1 MVSSLQEDES
11 RYYVTSV
18 IKKNNDRLKLATV
31 SWVKEPLESWLARIE
46 SHMPAIMAAPGG
58 DYSLPKILEGGCA
71 DNTWAATAAPPEA
84 RSRHTAVWTGSE
96 MIIWG
101 GQSNGGLLDTGGRY
115 NPATDTWT
123 FTNSSGA
130 PTARSGHTA
139 IWTGNEMIVRG
150 GQEESSPIPVN
161 TGAKYNPST
170 DSWTPTSTT
179 NAPEGRSEHTAVWT
193 VTQMIV
199 WGGNDL
205 FNDINTGGRYDP
217 NSDSWTPTSIT
228 NAPDARDSHTAV
240 WTDSEMIVWGGLSHE
255 SFQDLNTGG
264 RYNPNTDSWTRAT
277 GENSS

>member
-1 MVSSLQEDES
+1 LQEDES

-115 NPATDTWT
+115 NPAHRYLDIYKQLRRTHRTKWPHRDMDRER
-123 FTNSSGA
+123 NDCLGGSG
-130 PTARSGHTA
+130 R
-139 IWTGNEMIVRG
+139 I
-150 GQEESSPIPVN
+150 ESHSC
-161 TGAKYNPST
+161 
-170 DSWTPTSTT
+170 
-179 NAPEGRSEHTAVWT
+179 
-193 VTQMIV
+193 
-199 WGGNDL
+199 
-205 FNDINTGGRYDP
+205 
-217 NSDSWTPTSIT
+217 
-228 NAPDARDSHTAV
+228 
-240 WTDSEMIVWGGLSHE
+240 
-255 SFQDLNTGG
+255 
-264 RYNPNTDSWTRAT
+264 
-277 GENSS
+277 

>member
-150 GQEESSPIPVN
+150 VRKNRVPFLLIQ
-161 TGAKYNPST
+161 A
-170 DSWTPTSTT
+170 
-179 NAPEGRSEHTAVWT
+179 
-193 VTQMIV
+193 
-199 WGGNDL
+199 
-205 FNDINTGGRYDP
+205 
-217 NSDSWTPTSIT
+217 
-228 NAPDARDSHTAV
+228 
-240 WTDSEMIVWGGLSHE
+240 
-255 SFQDLNTGG
+255 
-264 RYNPNTDSWTRAT
+264 PNTIPAPIAGHLRALRMRPR
-277 GENSS
+277 GEVSTLQYGP

>member
-1 MVSSLQEDES
+1 MKQLSGKYSEIEFVRSDSARKEDNHDLGHSILLNRSEWDETVEKLAAMFRDHTATAAVSAAKGASLTQIKAGVVSSLQEDES

-58 DYSLPKILEGGCA
+58 DYSLPKILEGGCT

-101 GQSNGGLLDTGGRY
+101 G
-115 NPATDTWT
+115 
-123 FTNSSGA
+123 
-130 PTARSGHTA
+130 
-139 IWTGNEMIVRG
+139 
-150 GQEESSPIPVN
+150 
-161 TGAKYNPST
+161 
-170 DSWTPTSTT
+170 
-179 NAPEGRSEHTAVWT
+179 
-193 VTQMIV
+193 
-199 WGGNDL
+199 
-205 FNDINTGGRYDP
+205 
-217 NSDSWTPTSIT
+217 
-228 NAPDARDSHTAV
+228 
-240 WTDSEMIVWGGLSHE
+240 LSHE

-277 GENSS
+277 G